1 MDEEAYHRARVCS
14 GSNPGKCQEMGD
26 AILLF
31 LGTIILLNVGFNAVT
46 MLWAQLKSLRNHF
59 NYFLPKDTRHSCTGS
74 HPRCTRCSTDPKTQ
88 SPRASSRFG
97 RRRNFRPRHSNHQD
111 SWVPDRKAEKA
122 SRGGRMPPPCGH
134 TGAPT
139 EAPWGPRK
147 EEMMGAGKASR
158 VRALKGQ
165 ASFYTRPETPS
176 QIQAPIHSL
185 KGQDPN
191 TSKVDMVPLSLP
203 QETPEYAPAQYPGQ
217 VPVRPSAQPRTH
229 SPAHAP
235 LTHTHAHTLA
245 TAPIFA
251 PTPPPTPASATPP
264 IPGPTPAP
272 ASTPAPACVKGLKI
286 PPVTAP
292 THTHILTP
300 SPSTLAAFKH
310 GVSTTQV
317 VYDNRRI
324 NQNYVH
330 VCRPQNSGYSKKDLC
345 TCSRPQERQG
355 SGTFGQTLKL
365 HIGDGTNSLTGS
377 GLGYPGLRN
386 LEQKI
391 SGDGQDKL
399 SQPKTLPYSSERRDM
414 DSQAPVYPKF
424 LVYSQEAASAKPCLH
439 FPTSAQSSPP
449 TVPPPYTLSLP
460 LIPPRS
466 FVLSQSTSPQ
476 KSSTTFQTP
485 TCLPACKSPQ
495 PIPPQYSTVSKPL
508 IQSQFPNIQKS
519 LGLTQDLG
527 LQRSPCPSKDSSI
540 HENPGPK
547 QNPGLQKNP
556 GHSQASY
563 LYKSQNA
570 PQDAGLYKT
579 PGLSQQSAPQKSP
592 GLAQDAG
599 MLKGPSFTQPSGLQK
614 NMPFTQTSN
623 FQRCLGIIQDSGV
636 CRNLDLIQ
644 ETAVYHSQNHLQANG
659 PHKSPGPA
667 QDFGGCKTTGVVRD
681 PGVFRSLG
689 LTQHSGLQKSPAL
702 SQDSGINRS
711 PGFAQTSELCK
722 GPGLIQDLSK
732 TQVNRNLEH
741 TQDRNLH
748 KGPGINPDPGPH
760 KGPALTLD
768 SGLSKI
774 PGLNQESGLHK
785 DSSLVQ
791 DPGLHKCPGLVRGT
805 GSAQGP
811 LQTPKSTPS
820 LTKSSISKDHP
831 QKEDGEKH
839 IPWTSVPLSQNSCPS
854 KAPGMCSDLQTFS
867 EVPVLIEL
875 KPPSRKAAS
884 EDWVYHP
891 VSTVPSACQTYRQM
905 SVPPKI
911 KSQLH
916 FLGPGARAG
925 HVVFDARQRQLG
937 VGRDK
942 CEALS
947 PRRLRQET
955 PNNSGRSSKE
965 Q

>member
-1 MDEEAYHRARVCS
+1 MDEEAHHRARVCS

-46 MLWAQLKSLRNHF
+46 MLWAQLKSFLDNGR
-59 NYFLPKDTRHSCTGS
+59 NYFFPKDTRHSCTGS

-88 SPRASSRFG
+88 SPRASSRLR

-203 QETPEYAPAQYPGQ
+203 QETPEYAPPQSPGQ
-217 VPVRPSAQPRTH
+217 VPVRPSAQARTH

-251 PTPPPTPASATPP
+251 LNPPPTPASATPP

-300 SPSTLAAFKH
+300 SPSPLAAFKC

-324 NQNYVH
+324 NQNCVY

-355 SGTFGQTLKL
+355 SGMFGQTSKL

-563 LYKSQNA
+563 LCKSQNA
-570 PQDAGLYKT
+570 SQDAGLHKT
-579 PGLSQQSAPQKSP
+579 PNLSQQSGPQ
-592 GLAQDAG
+592 
-599 MLKGPSFTQPSGLQK
+599 
-614 NMPFTQTSN
+614 
-623 FQRCLGIIQDSGV
+623 
-636 CRNLDLIQ
+636 
-644 ETAVYHSQNHLQANG
+644 
-659 PHKSPGPA
+659 KSPGPA
-667 QDFGGCKTTGVVRD
+667 QDFGGYKTTGVVRD

-689 LTQHSGLQKSPAL
+689 LTQQSGLQKSPAL

-741 TQDRNLH
+741 TQDQNLH

-942 CEALS
+942 CEALA
-947 PRRLRQET
+947 PRRFRQET
-955 PNNSGRSSKE
+955 PNNSGQSSKA
-965 Q
+965 